1 MELIIVCF
9 EVAYGPGPFDLER
22 AIAFTMTIPVMVCAL
37 ASVSWF
43 TKSALSLIIQKS
55 F

>member
-9 EVAYGPGPFDLER
+9 EIAYGPGPFDLER
-22 AIAFTMTIPVMVCAL
+22 LIAFAMTVPVLVVAL